1 MKEFKS
7 RDKLTQRMTR
17 DGAVLDNQ
25 TTGEEIHISER
36 DAEKQL
42 SPDGQPVQ
50 MGKRDA
56 PMNPAEDAPKH
67 RRQLRP
73 QEQKEPEK
81 EQPKPQQSSAEPF
94 QPQGGSPVSHI
105 PQDIP
110 TSAAP
115 GGTAEKLFDR
125 AAAEHDA
132 HKARQAARMSRDA
145 AQQRY
150 SASRLQ
156 FSEEER
162 AAPELRKHIHCA
174 EKAADKLDAAQAAIP
189 KKRVLRKERV
199 FDEASGTVK
208 TKLRFDTVDKS
219 PPKLKPNPLGRP
231 LREVAVQAHG
241 KIHEVE
247 HENVGVE
254 SGHKAEEL
262 AEHGAG
268 GAIRWERRHRK
279 LKPYRAAEKAERRA
293 VNANAEYLYQKALHD
308 NPEMLSG
315 NPLNR
320 FFQKQQ
326 LKREYSGTNFNRP
339 GFQRMLAD
347 IKAGRIKRVIVKDM
361 SRFGRDYL
369 QVGMYTD
376 VVFPE
381 FGVHFIAVNDGVD
394 STRGESEFTAIRNV
408 FNEMYARDTSK
419 KIRAT
424 WQSKGKSGEHLTT
437 IPPYGYMKSPEDKK
451 KWIVDEEAAA
461 VVQKIF
467 SLCASGK
474 GPTQIA
480 KWLKQQQILNPTA
493 YCHAK
498 GLPTSNKPTADPY
511 KWTNETVS
519 RILERV
525 DYLGHTVNFKTTKQS
540 YKSKKKI
547 WNDPE
552 NWVIFENTQPP
563 IIEESV
569 FLIVQNI
576 RKARRRPTKMGEMG
590 MFSGLLYCAECGGKM
605 YQCRA
610 TNFAEN
616 QKYFICSTYRK
627 GKDLCT
633 THSIKNVVLHEIV
646 LRNLREA
653 ISYVSEHE
661 AEFIQDAAESDMR
674 DRDAEFV
681 RKRETLAKADTRIAE
696 LDRII
701 SRLYE
706 DNVIGKLSDERF
718 IKMSHDYEL
727 EQSNLKSMADVLR
740 KDLKQ
745 QEQQKTNVKAFIAA
759 VKKYTD
765 LQELDAAVLR
775 AFIDRIEV
783 SHVDKKSRTR
793 EITIVYNFIGAFDFT
808 RAIENAR
815 NTSKK
820 EQRTA

>member
-525 DYLGHTVNFKTTKQS
+525 DYLGHTVNFKTTKKS